1 MASNTV
7 AMPAPVCLIEN
18 SSTGQ
23 LHVNQQ
29 ALEILSQIDQ
39 PVVVVAIVG
48 LYRTG
53 KSYLMN
59 KLAGKRSGFSLGS
72 TIQSHTKGIWMWCV
86 PHPCKPG
93 HTLVLLDT
101 EGLGDVEKGD
111 QKNDSWIFAL
121 AVLLSST
128 LVYNSRGTIDNN
140 ALENL
145 QYVTELTDLIK
156 VKSQDSA
163 SDEEDVHF
171 VRYFPQFIWA
181 VRDFTLE
188 LKIEG
193 VCVSADQYLE
203 HALSLKKG
211 FGKKVSDYNLP
222 RECIRRFFPTRRCFV
237 FVAPTAGENM
247 SRVESME
254 ENELSATFLQAA
266 KQFCEYIF
274 TQSTVKT
281 IKGGHKVTGRMLGSL
296 VSTYVDT
303 ISSGSVP
310 CLDNAVLAMAQIENK
325 AAVQQGLAVYQK
337 GMEQSVQIPVTRD
350 RISEQHGKWEKQALE
365 TFMKRSFKDDGHIH
379 QKTLAD
385 QIISHYTELVKRNDA
400 VSIET
405 CNKVLV
411 DLSVQMSH
419 NLQQGVYATP
429 GGYKLYCED
438 RDHVV
443 QQFRATPNK
452 GTKAEDVLDQ
462 FLKQKK
468 IEAASILLADQKLT
482 ENEKQIARER
492 EHALQMEQQNKAMEE
507 ETHQMK
513 CTLEEE
519 RRSRAENERQMEL
532 KLQEE
537 TENARKEYENA
548 LESKLKEQEE
558 LMKKGFEEKATMLQE
573 EISQLKQ
580 ESKIWVDV
588 AKIGLETANNAFNN
602 FLQYKSMGLLLKR

>member
-1 MASNTV
+1 MASSRA

-23 LHVNQQ
+23 LRVNQQ

-111 QKNDSWIFAL
+111 QKNDCWIFAL

-163 SDEEDVHF
+163 SEEEDF
-171 VRYFPQFIWA
+171 DYVRYFPQFIWA

-193 VCVSADQYLE
+193 VTVSADEYLE

-222 RECIRRFFPTRRCFV
+222 RECIRNYFPTRKCFV

-247 SRVESME
+247 SRLETME
-254 ENELSATFLQAA
+254 ENELSGTFLQVT
-266 KQFCEYIF
+266 KQFCACIF
-274 TQSTVKT
+274 TKSTVKT

-303 ISSGSVP
+303 ITSGSVP

-325 AAVQQGLAVYQK
+325 AAVQEGFSVYQK
-337 GMEQSVQIPVTRD
+337 GMEQSLQIPVERD
-350 RISEQHGKWEKQALE
+350 TISEQHGKWEKQALE
-365 TFMKRSFKDDGHIH
+365 TFMKRSFKDDGQIH
-379 QKTLAD
+379 QITLAEH
-385 QIISHYTELVKRNDA
+385 INSYYVELMKRNDA
-400 VSIET
+400 VSIKA
-405 CNKVLV
+405 CNDLLV
-411 DLSVQMSH
+411 DLSGQMSH
-419 NLQQGVYATP
+419 NLQQGVYATS
-429 GGYKLYCED
+429 GGYKLYCKD

-482 ENEKQIARER
+482 ENEKQIANER
-492 EHALQMEQQNKAMEE
+492 EHAFQMEQQNKAMEE
-507 ETHQMK
+507 ESRQMMR
-513 CTLEEE
+513 TLEDE
-519 RRSRAENERQMEL
+519 RRSNAENQRQLEL
-532 KLQEE
+532 KMQEE
-537 TENARKEYENA
+537 RENARKEYESA

-558 LMKKGFEEKATMLQE
+558 LIKKGFEDKARMLQE
-573 EISQLKQ
+573 EISQFKE
-580 ESKIWVDV
+580 ESKGWLPV
-588 AKIGLETANNAFNN
+588 AKTLLDTGVSALNSY
-602 FLQYKSMGLLLKR
+602 LQYKSITNLIKK

>member
-1 MASNTV
+1 MATATTADARVAGAVATGGPGTAIAGVATV
-7 AMPAPVCLIEN
+7 SAC
-18 SSTGQ
+18 S
-23 LHVNQQ
+23 
-29 ALEILSQIDQ
+29 
-39 PVVVVAIVG
+39 
-48 LYRTG
+48 
-53 KSYLMN
+53 
-59 KLAGKRSGFSLGS
+59 
-72 TIQSHTKGIWMWCV
+72 
-86 PHPCKPG
+86 
-93 HTLVLLDT
+93 
-101 EGLGDVEKGD
+101 
-111 QKNDSWIFAL
+111 
-121 AVLLSST
+121 
-128 LVYNSRGTIDNN
+128 SRG
-140 ALENL
+140 
-145 QYVTELTDLIK
+145 YVTELTDLIK

-163 SDEEDVHF
+163 SDEEEDVHF

-193 VCVSADQYLE
+193 VSVSADQYLE

-211 FGKKVSDYNLP
+211 IGKKVSDYNLP
-222 RECIRRFFPTRRCFV
+222 RECIRRYFPSRRCFV

-254 ENELSATFLQAA
+254 ENELSAAFLQAA

-337 GMEQSVQIPVTRD
+337 GMEQSMEIPVTRD
-350 RISEQHGKWEKQALE
+350 RMSEQHGKWEKQALE

-379 QKTLAD
+379 QKTPAE
-385 QIISHYTELVKRNDA
+385 QVISHYTELVKRNDD

-482 ENEKQIARER
+482 ENEKQIASER
-492 EHALQMEQQNKAMEE
+492 EHAFQMEQQNKAMEE
-507 ETHQMK
+507 EARQMK

-519 RRSRAENERQMEL
+519 QRSHAENQQQMEL

-537 TENARKEYENA
+537 IENARKEHERA

-573 EISQLKQ
+573 EISQLKK
-580 ESKIWVDV
+580 ESKSWLDV
-588 AKIGLETANNAFNN
+588 AKTVLETGEREHAFQMEQQNKAMEEEARQMKCTLEEEQRSHAENQQQMELKLQEEIENACKEHERALESKLKEQEQLMKKGFEEKATMLQEEISQLKKESTSWLDVTKTLLEAGRDICNSL
-602 FLQYKSMGLLLKR
+602 LQYKSMSLLKRK